1 MSLPAACYC
10 HESLGKRRG
19 ERSFKEQIKSLP
31 KDLTAPLS
39 VGIMIFAIKS
49 RGTRGC
55 SSMAELQ
62 LPKLTTGVR
71 FPSPAPPAT
80 LAQSVERIHGKD
92 EVISSILISGSR
104 VKPRNF
110 SGYGVLSFIHY
121 VFNFIFRQFGRW
133 AAITKK
139 PFTKRTPLCKRRKW
153 VSHFLE
159 CPVYQASA
167 RVLPNL
173 RQASMAAASGA
184 A

>member
-1 MSLPAACYC
+1 MSMSLPAACYC

-19 ERSFKEQIKSLP
+19 DGSFKEQIKSLT

-92 EVISSILISGSR
+92 EVISSILISGSK

-110 SGYGVLSFIHY
+110 SGYGVLLFIHFWEPLVIRPRPEFY
-121 VFNFIFRQFGRW
+121 PIFGRPQW
-133 AAITKK
+133 
-139 PFTKRTPLCKRRKW
+139 PQHPEPHRR
-153 VSHFLE
+153 
-159 CPVYQASA
+159 
-167 RVLPNL
+167 
-173 RQASMAAASGA
+173 
-184 A
+184 